1 MPPPIHM
8 VAIARVPPILLSM
21 DDALPVILAP
31 EAPSGCHIEIAPPSM
46 FTQLVSIPNSEI
58 TARL

>member
-8 VAIARVPPILLSM
+8 VAIARLPPVLLSNEA
-21 DDALPVILAP
+21 ALPVILAP
-31 EAPSGCHIEIAPPSM
+31 EAPSGWPIEIAPPSI
-46 FTQLVSIPNSEI
+46 FTRPMSMPNSEI